1 VRENGHVN
9 SSGRLGDA
17 ATAHAVV
24 AEPRFR
30 VKDYAVLLK
39 PRVMSLV
46 VFTGCVGM
54 VLAPA
59 ATDLA
64 TAVAAVLCI
73 ALGAGSAGA
82 INMWYD
88 RDIDRVMARTMHRPL
103 PAGRLQS
110 RTALV
115 FGTTLAIF
123 SVAAMAATVN
133 TLAASLLAL
142 TVIYY
147 VFVYTVWLK
156 RRTPQNIVIGGAAGA
171 FPPMIGWAAAT
182 GEIGYG
188 ALVLFAI
195 IFFWT
200 PPHSWA
206 LALFRKGDYDR
217 AGVPM
222 LPVVAGERATRRQIL
237 AYSCLLV
244 TVTLLPVAIGM
255 AGLFYGIAAGI
266 LGAVFLHHA
275 VRVARGTDMEAPK
288 ALFLFSIL
296 YLFLIFAGLVV
307 DRALT
312 TLL

>member
-1 VRENGHVN
+1 MN
-9 SSGRLGDA
+9 SSTRLSQAAAA
-17 ATAHAVV
+17 ATEVV
-24 AEPRFR
+24 ETRFR

-54 VLAPA
+54 VLAPTAINFPTAIA
-59 ATDLA
+59 AI
-64 TAVAAVLCI
+64 LCI
-73 ALGAGSAGA
+73 ALGAGAAGA

-88 RDIDRVMARTMHRPL
+88 QDIDRVMTRTMHRPL
-103 PAGRLQS
+103 PAGRLES
-110 RTALV
+110 RTALA
-115 FGTTLAIF
+115 FGIFLAAG
-123 SVAAMAATVN
+123 SVAVMAATVN
-133 TLAASLLAL
+133 ILAASLLAL
-142 TVIYY
+142 TVGYY
-147 VFVYTVWLK
+147 VFIYTVWLK

-182 GEIGYG
+182 GDVGTG

-222 LPVVAGERATRRQIL
+222 MPVVAGERSTRRQIL
-237 AYSCLLV
+237 IYSCILV
-244 TVTLLPVAIGM
+244 ATTFLPLPIGM
-255 AGLFYGIAAGI
+255 SGYPYGVVAGI
-266 LGAVFLHHA
+266 LGALFLRSA
-275 VRVARGTDMEAPK
+275 VRVARSPDGDMDAPK

-296 YLFLIFAGLVV
+296 YLFLIFSALVA
-307 DRALT
+307 DRALAAF
-312 TLL
+312 L

>member
-1 VRENGHVN
+1 VNGSSRLSDAPVTN
-9 SSGRLGDA
+9 S
-17 ATAHAVV
+17 AVV
-24 AEPRFR
+24 EPRFR

-54 VLAPA
+54 VLAPT

-73 ALGAGSAGA
+73 ALGAGAAGA

-88 RDIDRVMARTMHRPL
+88 RDIDRVMTRTMHRPL
-103 PAGRLQS
+103 PAGRLGP
-110 RTALV
+110 RTALL
-115 FGTTLAIF
+115 FGTTLAVC
-123 SVAAMAATVN
+123 SVAVMAVTVN
-133 TLAASLLAL
+133 ILAACLLAV
-142 TVIYY
+142 TVVYY
-147 VFVYTVWLK
+147 VFIYTVWLK

-182 GEIGYG
+182 GEIGAG

-222 LPVVAGERATRRQIL
+222 MPVVAGEKATRRQIL
-237 AYSCLLV
+237 VYSCILV
-244 TVTLLPVAIGM
+244 AVTLLPVAIGM
-255 AGLFYGIAAGI
+255 SGYVYGIAAGI
-266 LGAVFLHHA
+266 LGAMFLHNA
-275 VRVARGTDMEAPK
+275 VRVARGNDMEAPK

-312 TLL
+312 TLF

>member
-1 VRENGHVN
+1 V
-9 SSGRLGDA
+9 SSSSRLSEVPA
-17 ATAHAVV
+17 AKAAAA

-30 VKDYAVLLK
+30 VKDYAILLK

-46 VFTGCVGM
+46 VFTGCVGLL
-54 VLAPA
+54 LAPT

-64 TAVAAVLCI
+64 TALAAVLCI
-73 ALGAGSAGA
+73 AFGAGAAGA

-88 RDIDRVMARTMHRPL
+88 RDIDRVMTRTMHRPL
-103 PAGRLQS
+103 PAGRLES
-110 RTALV
+110 RTALLL
-115 FGTTLAIF
+115 GLILAVG
-123 SVAAMAATVN
+123 SVATMAVTVN
-133 TLAASLLAL
+133 ALAAFLLAV
-142 TVIYY
+142 TVVYY
-147 VFVYTVWLK
+147 VLVYTVWLK

-182 GEIGYG
+182 GEIGSG

-222 LPVVAGERATRRQIL
+222 MPVVAGEKATRRQIL
-237 AYSCLLV
+237 VYSCILV
-244 TVTLLPVAIGM
+244 AVTLLPVAIGM
-255 AGLFYGIAAGI
+255 SGYIYGIAAGV
-266 LGAVFLHHA
+266 LGAIFLHDA

-296 YLFLIFAGLVV
+296 YLFLIFTGLVV